1 MRSSIDRLTAL
12 DQLMLR
18 ASAIWPQDIGALVLL
33 DGTNLLDATG
43 RLRIEAV
50 REAIESRL
58 HLVPRFRQLIQV
70 SRPGLGGPLWVDAPS
85 FDLADH
91 VRVLSLPADTS
102 EAELLLAIE
111 RLRRQRLERSRP
123 LWEIWFLTGL
133 PDNQIAL
140 FVRLHHAIADGV
152 AAMTTVAAFLD
163 PVPDAPTA
171 PAHPW
176 TPTPPPSAREL
187 LADNLRRHLQRLADA
202 CSTLA
207 RPRTTMQRLRA
218 AWPAIRELLA
228 EEPAP
233 ETSLDRMVGSDRHL
247 ALIRTTLDQVKQV
260 AHAHDATVNDVLL
273 AVTAGGLR
281 ALLRS
286 RGERV
291 EDTTVRIYVPVSL
304 RRRGRGPQQG
314 NLIAQMVVPLPLG
327 GSDPGRRLR
336 QIASETAN
344 RKARTR
350 TSLGT
355 LFRGRI
361 ARRLLLMAVLRQRV
375 NLTSA
380 SIPGPEVPL
389 YLAGA
394 RVLEVVPVLPLI
406 GNEPLGVGG
415 LSYAGG
421 FTIGVVA
428 DQDAVPDLD
437 VFAAGAREELQTLGR
452 LTYPTSVRPG
462 AGAVGAGP
470 TRDGRP
476 AVDSCDDRALV
487 AQAGRHIRREMVTY
501 GNTQCCA
508 G

>member
-58 HLVPRFRQLIQV
+58 HLVPRFRHLIQV

-85 FDLADH
+85 FDLGDH

-111 RLRRQRLERSRP
+111 RLRQQRLERSRP
-123 LWEIWFLTGL
+123 LWEMWFLTGL

-140 FVRLHHAIADGV
+140 FVRLHHAIADGM

-176 TPTPPPSAREL
+176 TPTRPPSARTL
-187 LADNLRRHLQRLADA
+187 LADNLVRHVEWLAGA
-202 CSTLA
+202 CSALA
-207 RPRTTMQRLRA
+207 RPRTTVQRLRA

-233 ETSLDRMVGSDRHL
+233 ETSLDRMVGPDRNL

-304 RRRGRGPQQG
+304 RRPMRGPQQG

-336 QIASETAN
+336 QIAAETAN
-344 RKARTR
+344 RKAKTR

-428 DQDAVPDLD
+428 DHDAVPDLD
-437 VFAAGAREELQTLGR
+437 VFAAGAREELHTLGR

-487 AQAGRHIRREMVTY
+487 AKPVVISGGRW
-501 GNTQCCA
+501 
-508 G
+508 